1 MSAAITATTRVSTA
15 QGRIG
20 VCVYDNSAITNDQLP
35 SAIVIFNDST
45 YDQYPRAQLTQLTGS
60 WIPGTGS

>member
-1 MSAAITATTRVSTA
+1 MAISATTRVITA
-15 QGRIG
+15 QGRVG
-20 VCVYDNSAITNDQLP
+20 VCVYDNAAVTDDQKP

-45 YDQYPRAQLTQLTGS
+45 YDQYPRAQLTTQTGS